1 LDSVIEAFIVDR
13 AARGLS
19 PRTIMW
25 YREKLVV
32 FRRYVTGAEITSVE
46 QLTARTLRAYLLDL
60 GRTHN
65 AGGATAVF
73 ERCGR
78 YCGGMSSSS
87 SPRTGSA
94 LCTVCPPNV
103 SLPPLQPVPLA
114 DVRSMV
120 ATCSND
126 TFEDL
131 RDRAV
136 LLGLLDTGCRAS
148 EFVAFA
154 VGDIHLGTGEATVRN
169 GKGGKSRAV
178 FLGTTARV
186 ALRAYLAVHPCPEPL
201 SPLWVSRD
209 GGPLA
214 YSGLRELL
222 RRRARK
228 AGVSAPSLH
237 SFRRA
242 FALGCLRNG
251 VDVISLQRLLGHPD
265 LSILNR
271 YLALT
276 TNDLQR
282 AHREGG
288 PVDRLLGGAE
298 PEPASRSAQPDSGT
312 GSGGPGGRRAA
323 NSCQAAESSGRS
335 IGFSTSPETC
345 SARRI
350 RATAQRTAAG
360 IVLAQ
365 QRSRGNGQSA

>member
-1 LDSVIEAFIVDR
+1 MAERNEAARRSRRRGGPIQGIGASHSGHPHYGADHIARQGAIAAPCAPPQYARATDLDSVIEAFIVDR

-32 FRRYVTGAEITSVE
+32 FRRYVTGAENSSVE

-178 FLGTTARV
+178 LLGTTARV

-222 RRRARK
+222 RRRAGGREFQPHPSTPF
-228 AGVSAPSLH
+228 GERLPSA
-237 SFRRA
+237 A
-242 FALGCLRNG
+242 
-251 VDVISLQRLLGHPD
+251 
-265 LSILNR
+265 
-271 YLALT
+271 
-276 TNDLQR
+276 
-282 AHREGG
+282 
-288 PVDRLLGGAE
+288 
-298 PEPASRSAQPDSGT
+298 SGT
-312 GSGGPGGRRAA
+312 
-323 NSCQAAESSGRS
+323 EW
-335 IGFSTSPETC
+335 T
-345 SARRI
+345 
-350 RATAQRTAAG
+350 
-360 IVLAQ
+360 
-365 QRSRGNGQSA
+365 